1 MLARRMRYDDETMA
15 FDFLLYI
22 KFSSPCMVPR
32 GVVSTRRHHLKR
44 SFDDLMMKQ
53 KLRDSCQRRGRI
65 EKELV
70 LGFLLS
76 WALCTEVYFA
86 YEIYEVY
93 DH

>member
-22 KFSSPCMVPR
+22 KFFIPLHGSARSSLHAH
-32 GVVSTRRHHLKR
+32 RHHLIR

-76 WALCTEVYFA
+76 WAFMYRGLFCV
-86 YEIYEVY
+86 
-93 DH
+93 